1 MERHYEQKIKDLQEV
16 QTQRVQDLQR
26 KIQQQERESQKLA
39 EQLEFH
45 SKKAVTSQGI
55 LERKYEQAIE
65 NEKKAK
71 EELEL
76 VRQDRDHRL
85 FEAQKKLQTEREEHK
100 QMMRDIESRKSNRE
114 SNYMQDLMEFEKKEA
129 LWEAEKNNL
138 IEAKEDAKQQQ
149 FRLEKKVDTYVQDIA
164 RLKNTI
170 QDLQK

>member
-1 MERHYEQKIKDLQEV
+1 M
-16 QTQRVQDLQR
+16 
-26 KIQQQERESQKLA
+26 
-39 EQLEFH
+39 
-45 SKKAVTSQGI
+45 
-55 LERKYEQAIE
+55 ERKYEQAIE